1 MNPMPRSSTV
11 DPIAEALVALV
22 ARAGSGVVVDVGGG
36 SGTRAVPLALLGCTV
51 VVVDSSID
59 ALAILGRRAADA
71 GVAGRVTGRQADAAA
86 LATVVPPGSAD
97 LVLCHHLLET
107 VDDAAATVAG
117 ITAALKP
124 GGIAS
129 VLVAGRYAAVLAQA
143 AVGRFGDAAAILADP
158 DGRFG
163 AQDLLR
169 RRFDV
174 DGLDLLLREGG
185 LHTESITGLGVLSAV
200 PMGGHRPGRPG
211 PGAPT
216 GPRAPSASGTPG
228 GPLEPPVAELE
239 AQLSR
244 HHALREIA
252 TDLHAVASRAG

>member
-1 MNPMPRSSTV
+1 MTAMPRSAPV
-11 DPIAEALVALV
+11 DPIADALVALA
-22 ARAGSGVVVDVGGG
+22 ARAGSGVVIDVGGG
-36 SGTRAVPLALLGCTV
+36 SGTRAVPLARLGCTV
-51 VVVDSSID
+51 VVIDSSID

-107 VDDAAATVAG
+107 VEDPAATVAG

-143 AVGRFGDAAAILADP
+143 AAGRFGDASAILADP
-158 DGRFG
+158 DGRFS
-163 AQDLLR
+163 AQDPLR

-174 DGLDLLLREGG
+174 AGLELLLHDGG
-185 LHTESITGLGVLSAV
+185 LHTESVTGMGVLSGLPV
-200 PMGGHRPGRPG
+200 GGHRPGRPG
-211 PGAPT
+211 SPAPT
-216 GPRAPSASGTPG
+216 GPRAPG
-228 GPLEPPVAELE
+228 GQLEPPVAELE

-244 HHALREIA
+244 HQALREIA
-252 TDLHAVASRAG
+252 TDLHAVASKTG

>member
-1 MNPMPRSSTV
+1 MNARPRSATV
-11 DPIAEALVALV
+11 DPIADALVAL
-22 ARAGSGVVVDVGGG
+22 ADRAGSGVVVDVGGG
-36 SGTRAVPLALLGCTV
+36 SGTRAVPLARLGWTV

-71 GVAGRVTGRQADAAA
+71 GVADRVTGRQADAAA

-107 VDDAAATVAG
+107 VDDPAATVAG
-117 ITAALKP
+117 ITATLKP
-124 GGIAS
+124 GGVAS

-143 AVGRFGDAAAILADP
+143 AAGRFGDAAAILVDP

-163 AQDLLR
+163 ALDPLR

-174 DGLDLLLREGG
+174 DGLELLLRDGG
-185 LHTESITGLGVLSAV
+185 LHTESITGMGVLSGLPAS
-200 PMGGHRPGRPG
+200 GHRPGRPG
-211 PGAPT
+211 TGAP
-216 GPRAPSASGTPG
+216 SGGRPTG
-228 GPLEPPVAELE
+228 GPLEPPVADLE